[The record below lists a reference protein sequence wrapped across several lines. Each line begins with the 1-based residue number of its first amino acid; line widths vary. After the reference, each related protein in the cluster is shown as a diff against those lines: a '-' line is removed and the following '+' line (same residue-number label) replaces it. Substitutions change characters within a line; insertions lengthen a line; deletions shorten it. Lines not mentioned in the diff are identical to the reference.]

1 MEIAAAARCTAIG
14 VVGFLVLSAP
24 VRGQT
29 SPPASTPG
37 QPRWDA
43 GGGFSL
49 LWVRDGDAGDA
60 ADDGHGSQGGYQLRL
75 DVGRYWTPHVRLGI
89 YAASG
94 PRFRTAA
101 LAYVDANGRSFP
113 TLIITNARLVTLAPG
128 VTYQFRDNQFLH
140 PYVTGGVQIGLLR
153 MHRQRDPD
161 AVRAPVPVTRIDER
175 QSAVHARP
183 FAAAGFKAYFN
194 RRVFVRPEVLAGF
207 GPGGIRQFTL
217 HLGAGADF

>member
-1 MEIAAAARCTAIG
+1 MEIAAAARRTAIG
-14 VVGFLVLSAP
+14 VIGVLVLSAP
-24 VRGQT
+24 VRAQT
-29 SPPASTPG
+29 SPPAATPG

-49 LWVRDGDAGDA
+49 LAVRDEDVGDA
-60 ADDGHGSQGGYQLRL
+60 DDRDGPAGSYQLRL
-75 DVGRYWTPHVRLGI
+75 DVGRYWTPHLRLGI

-101 LAYVDANGRSFP
+101 LAYVDANGRPFP
-113 TLIITNARLVTLAPG
+113 TLIVTNARLVTLSPG
-128 VTYQFRDNQFLH
+128 VTYQFRENQFLH
-140 PYVTGGVQIGLLR
+140 PNVSGGVQIGLLR
-153 MHRQRDPD
+153 MHRERNPD

-175 QSAVHARP
+175 QSAVYARP

-194 RRVFVRPEVLAGF
+194 RRIFVRPEVLAGF

>member
-1 MEIAAAARCTAIG
+1 MEIVAAARRTAIG
-14 VVGFLVLSAP
+14 VVGVLVLSAP

-29 SPPASTPG
+29 SPPAATPG
-37 QPRWDA
+37 QPKWDA

-49 LWVRDGDAGDA
+49 LSVRDEDVGDAV
-60 ADDGHGSQGGYQLRL
+60 DDGHGSSGGYQLRL
-75 DVGRYWTPHVRLGI
+75 DVGRYWTPHLRLGI

-113 TLIITNARLVTLAPG
+113 TLIVTNARLVTLAPG

-153 MHRQRDPD
+153 MHRERNPD

-175 QSAVHARP
+175 QSAVYARP